1 MKTATVIRVTKAAS
15 AANRRA
21 TDVVDV
27 LIVAEN
33 GDQTVRTIIREHGE
47 MRVGQKV
54 SPDIVSSPN

>member
-1 MKTATVIRVTKAAS
+1 MKTATVIRVTKTAS
-15 AANRRA
+15 VANRKV

-27 LIVAEN
+27 RIVAEN